1 MMILILTKPLQDE
14 LVKVSTVTATE
25 WRCGQNTG
33 QRYLPKT
40 TTRSRL
46 VNFDLKKIQDDDHVA
61 TTVIDVPLL
70 NKRVPPIP
78 TIKRVL
84 WEIRH
89 PDGTSRYVTI
99 GNNGELWVVEGN
111 MPNPDYAPS
120 K

>member
-1 MMILILTKPLQDE
+1 MIISILTKSLQDE

-33 QRYLPKT
+33 QRYLPKM

-46 VNFDLKKIQDDDHVA
+46 VNLDLKKILDDDHVT
-61 TTVIDVPLL
+61 TTVMDVPLL

-78 TIKRVL
+78 TIKRSL

-89 PDGTSRYVTI
+89 RDRTPRYVTI
-99 GNNGELWVVEGN
+99 GNNGELWVVEGI
-111 MPNPDYAPS
+111 PNPDYAPS